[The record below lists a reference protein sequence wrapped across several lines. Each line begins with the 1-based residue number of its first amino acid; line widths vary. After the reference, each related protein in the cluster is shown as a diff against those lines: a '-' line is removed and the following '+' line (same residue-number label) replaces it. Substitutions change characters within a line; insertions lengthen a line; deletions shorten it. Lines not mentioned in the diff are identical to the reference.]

1 MYLLK
6 EFTCKNFTK
15 ICVHMCIKQVH
26 TCTCVSV
33 SIVRNEDNYSFH
45 VRIFCIL
52 GVGDIPSVT
61 DDTQAGTSGNVEQH

>member
-1 MYLLK
+1 
-6 EFTCKNFTK
+6 
-15 ICVHMCIKQVH
+15 MCIKQVH